1 MTAAEFEALRPW
13 LTMKEERIKA
23 ARAVL
28 VDGQT
33 LIGAGGEY
41 GWTKQSTDDAV
52 KTVQRALVRYR
63 TSRAAEENAGKMLP
77 AGWEQVVLVAPSYL
91 IERFRNE
98 IDQVLASPARAA
110 IKGKGQAHEKQ
121 GQLKGTS

>member
-13 LTMKEERIKA
+13 LTMKQERIKA
-23 ARAVL
+23 AWAVL

-33 LIGAGGEY
+33 LLGAGSEY

-63 TSRAAEENAGKMLP
+63 ASRAAEENAGKMLP
-77 AGWEQVVLVAPSYL
+77 TGWEQVVLIAPSYL

-98 IDQVLASPARAA
+98 IDQVLASPVRAK
-110 IKGKGQAHEKQ
+110 IKGQTHEKQ
-121 GQLKGTS
+121 GQQKEMS